1 MQDAA
6 ETTAEPAAETTL
18 DWALIHP
25 DDYPDVEWCARC
37 EVQVAVDGQEFCPFC
52 SYDY

>member
-1 MQDAA
+1 MQDA
-6 ETTAEPAAETTL
+6 EVTAEATSEITL
-18 DWALIHP
+18 DQVLEHP

-37 EVQVAVDGQEFCPFC
+37 EVQVAVDGDEHCAFC

>member
-1 MQDAA
+1 MESA
-6 ETTAEPAAETTL
+6 ETITATDEEIEEL
-18 DWALIHP
+18 REHP

-37 EVQVAVDGQEFCPFC
+37 EVQVAVDGDELCAFC